1 MTGLRT
7 RHLLGIADLDRADL
21 VELLQLSSRFAEVAA
36 RPIPRVP
43 ALRGKTVATVF
54 FENSTRTRLS
64 FEAAAKR
71 LSAETMSFAVGTS
84 SVQKGE
90 SLRDTVETID
100 AMGID
105 AMVIRHHSVGAP
117 HRVAEWIDAA
127 VINAGDGAHEHPTQ
141 ALADCYTLLDAL
153 GEGRLSRGDLSEM
166 SIAFVGD
173 IRHSRVARSSTL
185 AFQSLGAQV
194 TFVAP
199 TTLLPPS
206 LAGFGVEVAHELDP
220 IIGDL
225 DVVYVLRLQT
235 ERMTGSY
242 IPSLREYATRYGL
255 NVERAR
261 KMRKGAF
268 VMHPGPM
275 NRDVEIDAE
284 VASSESALVTRQ
296 VTSGVAVRMAVLF
309 ALLASPGA
317 VDAAAPV
324 ADEVPDVEENSR
336 TGRRSA

>member
-1 MTGLRT
+1 VDR
-7 RHLLGIADLDRADL
+7 RHLLGIEDLTRAEL
-21 VELLQLSSRFAEVAA
+21 VELLQLTNRFAEVAA

-71 LSAETMSFAVGTS
+71 LSAETMSFTVGTS

-100 AMGID
+100 AMGVD
-105 AMVIRHHSVGAP
+105 AMVVRHHSAGAAQ
-117 HRVAEWIDAA
+117 RVTSWVDAS
-127 VINAGDGAHEHPTQ
+127 VINAGDGQHEHPTQ
-141 ALADCYTLLDAL
+141 AIADCYTLLEAL
-153 GEGRLSRGDLSEM
+153 GEDRLTAGNLEGI

-173 IRHSRVARSSTL
+173 IRHSRVARSSSL
-185 AFQSLGAQV
+185 AFHLLGARV
-194 TFVAP
+194 VFVAP

-206 LAGFGVEVAHELDP
+206 FEEFRVDVAHELDP
-220 IIGDL
+220 LLGDV
-225 DVVYVLRLQT
+225 DVVYLLRMQT
-235 ERMTGSY
+235 ERMTESF
-242 IPSLREYATRYGL
+242 IPSIREYATRYQL
-255 NVERAR
+255 NIDRAR
-261 KMRKGAF
+261 RMRKGAF
-268 VMHPGPM
+268 VMHCGPM

-284 VASSESALVTRQ
+284 VATGENALVTRQ

-317 VDAAAPV
+317 IDSVAQIAA
-324 ADEVPDVEENSR
+324 DDSDGEVVQV
-336 TGRRSA
+336 RRSRRKSA